1 MNRTCRTWMFVVAMV
16 GALVG
21 GACRKRVETSES
33 APPKPP
39 EKPAGLELPKVG
51 RPCESRFAIAPPEGA
66 TCNANIGAGWRLY
79 PQRDVQRQAA
89 PSKRRAVS
97 PEEPRRA
104 APGSRPF
111 CVYEWSGQDAPKM
124 QDFSRIKA
132 TRECAIAAGMADA
145 GAPPE
150 DLSLYGQLFDRQV
163 KALASSVPAK
173 PPAALDKNPP
183 VVAVLDASPWGV
195 TKPDVSGHGYAVSR
209 VIGHLSCVGGANAP
223 DCKDFVH
230 PYVALPLVEGTGGWQ
245 PGPNGG
251 FIGYFHDVF
260 DAFKAALADRPTD
273 GHLIINL
280 SLGWDPVTT
289 ALNGTEKDQMRT
301 LLELAYCQGVL
312 VIAAAGN
319 GNTTSQAPVLPA
331 ALETEGKMPD
341 KQRCQT
347 EFGVAKPKLPA
358 SGYAPLIH
366 SVGSVDLYDER
377 LPTVRAWAHPRI
389 AAYGMAVTV
398 PGPNGEYFPP
408 LSGTSM
414 SAAAVSGIAADVWRR
429 NSGLDAAQVMTAV
442 FKGGVELEKKNKAS
456 RTESCNDNTAHDRC
470 HGWQAVRATLCG
482 ALQKMPGGPAGV
494 TCIDPPHPDRYDPKT
509 RDLFPPLPPPQEGFP
524 KPPVLDGSCGITNC
538 ALPLGP
544 NPGQDLAAVGP
555 SGVATCGGCRL
566 FVNGGNGILTGSL
579 DFNNGGPPAPYYTTV
594 VLYDS
599 NWSPHY
605 YQPFQWTNNPAGWFW
620 QGMPSGATQDVIA
633 GEIDWGY
640 YFGGVW
646 WNDGAS
652 LQISP

>member
-1 MNRTCRTWMFVVAMV
+1 MV

-21 GACRKRVETSES
+21 SACRKRVETSES
-33 APPKPP
+33 ARAEAGP
-39 EKPAGLELPKVG
+39 GLELPKIG
-51 RPCESRFAIAPPEGA
+51 RPCESRFAIAAPEGA

-89 PSKRRAVS
+89 TAKRRAVS

-132 TRECAIAAGMADA
+132 TQECAIAAGMADA

-150 DLSLYGQLFDRQV
+150 DLPLYGQLFDRQV

-183 VVAVLDASPWGV
+183 VVAVLDASPGGV
-195 TKPDVSGHGYAVSR
+195 TTAG
-209 VIGHLSCVGGANAP
+209 CVGPRLRRQPGHRASVVRRRRGRARP
-223 DCKDFVH
+223 ARTSFARTSRSPSFKV
-230 PYVALPLVEGTGGWQ
+230 PESWQ

-251 FIGYFHDVF
+251 FIGYFHDLF
-260 DAFKAALADRPTD
+260 DAFQAALADRPND

-280 SLGWDPVTT
+280 SLGWDPVRPPRRTVPR
-289 ALNGTEKDQMRT
+289 GQQMRT

-312 VIAAAGN
+312 VIGAAGN

-331 ALETEGKMPD
+331 ALETEGNMPD

-347 EFGVAKPKLPA
+347 EFGVANPKPPSK
-358 SGYAPLIH
+358 GYAPLIH

-414 SAAAVSGIAADVWRR
+414 SAAAVSAIAADVWRR
-429 NSGLDAAQVMTAV
+429 NPGLDAAQVMTAV
-442 FKGGVELEKKNKAS
+442 YKGGVQLEKKNKAS
-456 RTESCNDNTAHDRC
+456 RTESCND
-470 HGWQAVRATLCG
+470 
-482 ALQKMPGGPAGV
+482 
-494 TCIDPPHPDRYDPKT
+494 T
-509 RDLFPPLPPPQEGFP
+509 RPTIG
-524 KPPVLDGSCGITNC
+524 
-538 ALPLGP
+538 
-544 NPGQDLAAVGP
+544 
-555 SGVATCGGCRL
+555 
-566 FVNGGNGILTGSL
+566 
-579 DFNNGGPPAPYYTTV
+579 
-594 VLYDS
+594 
-599 NWSPHY
+599 
-605 YQPFQWTNNPAGWFW
+605 
-620 QGMPSGATQDVIA
+620 VIA
-633 GEIDWGY
+633 RRPC
-640 YFGGVW
+640 
-646 WNDGAS
+646 APRCAA
-652 LQISP
+652 L